1 MFARVHNHDSH
12 GNGARLIEPKSS
24 SMNEAKSLVS
34 IEQVE
39 SKLQAFQDRLMQYGK
54 DMFGDDFAIISLM
67 DPKGMESMQGENNE
81 HQSSLEDNQTAPK
94 MNARFDLSDT
104 FGQRKPS
111 RKEQAAS
118 RRNSKS
124 KEGAKSVLL
133 KFLEDR
139 EELIRLRVINKAAQE
154 KLHDRIAHLESG
166 LKRLQSMLRESDKRN
181 RTEALNSQAFLVELR
196 KKLTSVE
203 RRQSRLLALM
213 TMPDDEHRDAVLE
226 RHLAI
231 EQKGASVTDRKKK
244 TKEPDVNLFTEDP
257 KDSPGL
263 EDTLSKLSKELQ
275 EIEMCMKAF

>member
-1 MFARVHNHDSH
+1 MFAPVHHHESH
-12 GNGARLIEPKSS
+12 GNGTRCSDPNNV
-24 SMNEAKSLVS
+24 SMEESKSLVS

-39 SKLQAFQDRLMQYGK
+39 NKLQAFQDRLMQYGK
-54 DMFGDDFAIISLM
+54 DMFGDDFAIMSLM
-67 DPKGMESMQGENNE
+67 DPKGMESSQGGNYE
-81 HQSSLEDNQTAPK
+81 HQSEEEDCQTAIRTK
-94 MNARFDLSDT
+94 AFMDLADT
-104 FGQRKPS
+104 SGNRKAS
-111 RKEQAAS
+111 RKHQLPS

-139 EELIRLRVINKAAQE
+139 EELIKLRVINKAAQE
-154 KLHDRIAHLESG
+154 KLHDRIGHLESG

-181 RTEALNSQAFLVELR
+181 RTEALNSQAFLADLR

-213 TMPDDEHRDAVLE
+213 TMPDDEHRDAVME

-231 EQKGASVTDRKKK
+231 EQKGVTDRKKK
-244 TKEPDVNLFTEDP
+244 TKEPDMPVSNEDS
-257 KDSPGL
+257 KSSLGL

-275 EIEMCMKAF
+275 EIEICMKAF